1 MEKLEI
7 FARFG
12 WLWLGWA
19 GMWMNEWMK
28 CYIKITVKMRNNN
41 NLMQKYVKDNF
52 VIIIMFFP
60 FLICMKRLFISHSP
74 V

>member
-1 MEKLEI
+1 
-7 FARFG
+7 
-12 WLWLGWA
+12 
-19 GMWMNEWMK
+19 
-28 CYIKITVKMRNNN
+28 MRNNN